1 MKKIIACF
9 LIISLT
15 SACGWHLR
23 GSISLPDS
31 LTSLYVSAAD
41 AHGALITEIKQRLR
55 ANKVALAETAADA
68 PYSLVIVE
76 ERNERRTAGVG
87 SDALTSAYE
96 VTLAAD
102 YEVRA
107 RSGERL
113 APVTTA
119 ITSRTYNFSPGN
131 ASSAEQEEAI
141 LLSEMRREIA
151 QQMLRRLQSAVAAHN
166 PLPSESDNQT
176 TESNS
181 PATETT
187 PAEAPDGQAAP

>member
-9 LIISLT
+9 LMIGLT

-23 GSISLPDS
+23 GSINLPDN
-31 LTSLYVSAAD
+31 LTSLYVSAAN
-41 AHGALITEIKQRLR
+41 AHGALITEIKQQLK
-55 ANKVALAETAADA
+55 ANKVAIAETSAEA

-102 YEVRA
+102 YQVRA
-107 RSGERL
+107 RGGEIL

-119 ITSRTYNFSPGN
+119 VTSRTYNFSAGN

-141 LLSEMRREIA
+141 LLGEMRREIA
-151 QQMLRRLQSAVAAHN
+151 QQMLRRLQSAVAAHKPLANN
-166 PLPSESDNQT
+166 PI
-176 TESNS
+176 
-181 PATETT
+181 TETT